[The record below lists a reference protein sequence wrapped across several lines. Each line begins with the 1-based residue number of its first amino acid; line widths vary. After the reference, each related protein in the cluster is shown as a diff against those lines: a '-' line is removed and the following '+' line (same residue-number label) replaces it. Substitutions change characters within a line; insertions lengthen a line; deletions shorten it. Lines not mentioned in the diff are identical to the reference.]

1 MKRTAI
7 VILMLLACVLVSASD
22 SSTFTITAH
31 KNGSEQETEP
41 PRIVLTNIYDAAGE
55 GGRLI
60 SSGDTFNLIADSIKV
75 KPSNGGEYTELFQL
89 SIFTKSTDTDLTVK
103 IDTSDFTLDSS
114 PSSSDEKDKSYVSSL
129 QLVSEYYK
137 NGVKVQGEGNT
148 NTYDGGKSRTDDN
161 ALSLDLIL
169 SEGDVLEFRV
179 TGSIAFGGSENNRKQ
194 FLEEFNSG
202 AEYKLKY
209 TITITQEAD

>member
-31 KNGSEQETEP
+31 KNGSEQKTEP

-55 GGRLI
+55 GDRLI

-103 IDTSDFTLDSS
+103 IDTSNFTLDTST
-114 PSSSDEKDKSYVSSL
+114 SSSAQNSYVSSL
-129 QLVSEYYK
+129 ELVSEYYK
-137 NGVKVQGEGNT
+137 NGIKVQGEGNT
-148 NTYDGGKSRTDDN
+148 NTYDGGDTRIYKN
-161 ALSLDLIL
+161 ALSQGPSF
-169 SEGDVLEFRV
+169 SEGDELEFRV

>member
-7 VILMLLACVLVSASD
+7 VILMLLACVLVFASD

-55 GGRLI
+55 GDRLI
-60 SSGDTFNLIADSIKV
+60 SSGDTFNLIADSIKL
-75 KPSNGGEYTELFQL
+75 KPNRGGEYTELFQL
-89 SIFTKSTDTDLTVK
+89 SIFTKSTDTDLTVR
-103 IDTSDFTLDSS
+103 IDTSDFIPDSS
-114 PSSSDEKDKSYVSSL
+114 TSSSAEKEESYDSSL

-137 NGVKVQGEGNT
+137 NGIKVTGEGKT
-148 NTYDGGKSRTDDN
+148 NTYDGGKTRTYDN

-194 FLEEFNSG
+194 FLEEFNNG

>member
-31 KNGSEQETEP
+31 KNGSKQETEP
-41 PRIVLTNIYDAAGE
+41 PRIVLTNIYGAAGE
-55 GGRLI
+55 SGRLI

-89 SIFTKSTDTDLTVK
+89 SIFTKSTDADLTVK
-103 IDTSDFTLDSS
+103 IDTSDFTLDTST
-114 PSSSDEKDKSYVSSL
+114 SSSAQKNYDSSL
-129 QLVSEYYK
+129 QLVSEYYI

-148 NTYDGGKSRTDDN
+148 NTYDGGDTRIYKN
-161 ALSLDLIL
+161 ALSQGPSF
-169 SEGDVLEFRV
+169 SEGDELEFRV
-179 TGSIAFGGSENNRKQ
+179 TGSIAFGGSENTRKQ

>member
-1 MKRTAI
+1 MKRIAI

-31 KNGSEQETEP
+31 KNGSKQKTEP

-55 GGRLI
+55 SGRLI

-89 SIFTKSTDTDLTVK
+89 SIFTKSTDADLTVK
-103 IDTSDFTLDSS
+103 IDTSDFTLDTST
-114 PSSSDEKDKSYVSSL
+114 SSSAQKNYDSSL

-137 NGVKVQGEGNT
+137 NGVKVQGKGNT
-148 NTYDGGKSRTDDN
+148 NTYDGGDTRIYDN
-161 ALSLDLIL
+161 ALSQGPSF
-169 SEGDVLEFRV
+169 SEGDELEFRV
-179 TGSIAFGGSENNRKQ
+179 TGSIAFGGSENTRKQ
-194 FLEEFNSG
+194 FIEEFNSG

>member
-31 KNGSEQETEP
+31 KNGSKQETEP

-55 GGRLI
+55 SGRLI

-89 SIFTKSTDTDLTVK
+89 SIFTKSTDADLTVK
-103 IDTSDFTLDSS
+103 IDTSDFTLDTST
-114 PSSSDEKDKSYVSSL
+114 SSSAQKNYDSSL

-148 NTYDGGKSRTDDN
+148 NTYDGGGTRIYDN
-161 ALSLDLIL
+161 ALSQGPSF
-169 SEGDVLEFRV
+169 SEGDELEFRV
-179 TGSIAFGGSENNRKQ
+179 TGSIAFGGSENTRKQ
-194 FLEEFNSG
+194 FIEEFNSG
-202 AEYKLKY
+202 AEYQLKY
-209 TITITQEAD
+209 IITITQEAD

>member
-1 MKRTAI
+1 MKRIAI
-7 VILMLLACVLVSASD
+7 IILMLLACVLVSASD

-31 KNGSEQETEP
+31 KNGSKQETEP

-55 GGRLI
+55 SGRLI

-89 SIFTKSTDTDLTVK
+89 SIFTKSTDADLTVK
-103 IDTSDFTLDSS
+103 IDTSDFTLDTST
-114 PSSSDEKDKSYVSSL
+114 SSSAQKNYDSSL

-148 NTYDGGKSRTDDN
+148 NTYDGGDTRIYKN
-161 ALSLDLIL
+161 VLSLKTSL
-169 SEGDVLEFRV
+169 SKGDELEFRV

-202 AEYKLKY
+202 AEYQLKY
-209 TITITQEAD
+209 IITITQEAD

>member
-1 MKRTAI
+1 MKRIAI

-31 KNGSEQETEP
+31 KNGSKQETEP

-55 GGRLI
+55 SGRLI

-89 SIFTKSTDTDLTVK
+89 SIFTKSTDADLTVK
-103 IDTSDFTLDSS
+103 IDTSDFTLDTST
-114 PSSSDEKDKSYVSSL
+114 SSSAQKNYDSSL

-137 NGVKVQGEGNT
+137 NGVKVQGKGNT
-148 NTYDGGKSRTDDN
+148 NTSDGGDTRIYDN
-161 ALSLDLIL
+161 ALSQGPSF
-169 SEGDVLEFRV
+169 SEGDELEFRV
-179 TGSIAFGGSENNRKQ
+179 TGSIAFGGSENTRKQ
-194 FLEEFNSG
+194 FIEEFNSG

>member
-1 MKRTAI
+1 MKRIAI

-31 KNGSEQETEP
+31 KNGSKQETEP

-55 GGRLI
+55 SGRLI

-89 SIFTKSTDTDLTVK
+89 SIFTKSTDADLTVK
-103 IDTSDFTLDSS
+103 IDTSDFTLDTST
-114 PSSSDEKDKSYVSSL
+114 SSSAQKNYDSSL

-137 NGVKVQGEGNT
+137 NGVKVQGKGNT
-148 NTYDGGKSRTDDN
+148 NTYDGGDTRIYDN
-161 ALSLDLIL
+161 ALSQGPSF
-169 SEGDVLEFRV
+169 SEGDELEFRV
-179 TGSIAFGGSENNRKQ
+179 TGSIAFGGSENTRKQ
-194 FLEEFNSG
+194 FIEEFNSG

-209 TITITQEAD
+209 IITITQEAD

>member
-7 VILMLLACVLVSASD
+7 VILMLLACVLIFASD

-55 GGRLI
+55 GDRLI

-103 IDTSDFTLDSS
+103 IDTSDFTLDTST
-114 PSSSDEKDKSYVSSL
+114 SSSAQKSYDSSL

-148 NTYDGGKSRTDDN
+148 NTYDGGDTRIYKN
-161 ALSLDLIL
+161 VLSLDTSL

-179 TGSIAFGGSENNRKQ
+179 TGSIAFGGSENTRKQ

-209 TITITQEAD
+209 IITITQEAD

>member
-55 GGRLI
+55 DGRLI
-60 SSGDTFNLIADSIKV
+60 SSGDTFNLIADSIKL
-75 KPSNGGEYTELFQL
+75 KPNRGGEYTELFQL

-103 IDTSDFTLDSS
+103 IDTSDFTLDTST
-114 PSSSDEKDKSYVSSL
+114 SSSAQKSYDSSL

-148 NTYDGGKSRTDDN
+148 NTYDGGDTRIYKN
-161 ALSLDLIL
+161 ALSQGPSF

-209 TITITQEAD
+209 IITITQEAD

>member
-55 GGRLI
+55 DGRLI
-60 SSGDTFNLIADSIKV
+60 SSGDTFNLSADSIKL
-75 KPSNGGEYTELFQL
+75 KPNRGGEYTELFQL

-103 IDTSDFTLDSS
+103 IDTSDFTLDTST
-114 PSSSDEKDKSYVSSL
+114 SSSAQKSYDSSL

-148 NTYDGGKSRTDDN
+148 NTYDGGDTRIYKN
-161 ALSLDLIL
+161 ALSQGPSF

-209 TITITQEAD
+209 IITITQEAD

>member
-7 VILMLLACVLVSASD
+7 VILMLLACVLVFASD

-55 GGRLI
+55 GDRLI

-75 KPSNGGEYTELFQL
+75 KPEYTELFQL

-103 IDTSDFTLDSS
+103 IDTSNFTLDSS
-114 PSSSDEKDKSYVSSL
+114 PSSSDEKDKSYASSL

-148 NTYDGGKSRTDDN
+148 NTYDGGKTRTYDN

-194 FLEEFNSG
+194 FLEEFNNG